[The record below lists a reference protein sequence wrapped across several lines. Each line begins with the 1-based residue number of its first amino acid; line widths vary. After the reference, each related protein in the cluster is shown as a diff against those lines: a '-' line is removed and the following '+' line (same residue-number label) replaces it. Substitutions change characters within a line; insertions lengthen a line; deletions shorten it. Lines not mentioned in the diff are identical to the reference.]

1 MYNRSRSI
9 CEKVSN
15 MTKRAKDVTPE
26 DIAAYRRAL
35 FARSQKAFP
44 EIEKRR
50 SQAWVLAHRAADIL
64 RERFGVKRVVLFG
77 SLVHEGCF
85 TLWSD
90 VDLAVWGL
98 RPEDTFKAMA
108 FLRDLDENI
117 EVNLVDI
124 QSCNPS
130 LRAVIESEGVEV

>member
-1 MYNRSRSI
+1 
-9 CEKVSN
+9 
-15 MTKRAKDVTPE
+15 
-26 DIAAYRRAL
+26 
-35 FARSQKAFP
+35 
-44 EIEKRR
+44 
-50 SQAWVLAHRAADIL
+50 
-64 RERFGVKRVVLFG
+64 
-77 SLVHEGCF
+77 
-85 TLWSD
+85 

-130 LRAVIESEGVEV
+130 LRAVIELEGVEV